1 RRRGIMTFGSFIVG
15 FPGETEETV
24 RETIDF
30 IRENKPDYYRAQM
43 WYCEP
48 GTPIQHQREKYDIN
62 GEGFVWSHA
71 TMDSLMA
78 MDLIDQMFLSVHESI
93 WLPQWPFDF
102 WVVPYLMGR
111 GISLD
116 RFKSFM
122 FQAHKLLALEIAS
135 VPEHQK
141 KVAQED
147 LLSIMMSEAQN
158 LSAPP
163 RFPAVARAGH

>member
-1 RRRGIMTFGSFIVG
+1 
-15 FPGETEETV
+15 
-24 RETIDF
+24 
-30 IRENKPDYYRAQM
+30 
-43 WYCEP
+43 
-48 GTPIQHQREKYDIN
+48 
-62 GEGFVWSHA
+62 
-71 TMDSLMA
+71 MDSLMA

-93 WLPQWPFDF
+93 WLPQWSFDF

-147 LLSIMMSEAQN
+147 LLSIMISDAQN
-158 LSAPP
+158 LSAPSG
-163 RFPAVARAGH
+163 FPAVARAGL